1 MTTATLTPDAITF
14 VCTMVRERSAIELEA
29 SKSYL
34 IEARLLPLAKQNGFT
49 STNDF
54 IQGVRAKRHPDLE
67 RKLVEAMT
75 TNETSFYRDTHPFT
89 ALRTAIIPEMC
100 KLRVAQRSLNI
111 WSAACSTGQELY
123 SVAMLIREHFPNLNT
138 WNVQLVG
145 TDLSEAVLSRARAGK
160 FSQIEVNRGLPAP
173 LLLKYFDRAGMTW
186 QIKPEIRSNASF
198 TKLNLIERW
207 PPLPQMDVV
216 FLRNVLIY
224 FSPDTKREILRK
236 VRQVMSPH
244 AILFL
249 GAAETTMGLDTSFER
264 VEVSQSVFY
273 RLKYF

>member
-1 MTTATLTPDAITF
+1 MTIATLTPDAITF

-34 IEARLLPLAKQNGFT
+34 IEARLLPLAKQNGFA
-49 STNDF
+49 STNEF
-54 IQGVRAKRHPDLE
+54 IQGVRVKRQPELE

-89 ALRTAIIPEMC
+89 ALRTTILPEMC
-100 KLRVAQRSLNI
+100 QLREAKKALNI

-123 SVAMLIREHFPNLNT
+123 SVAMLIREHFSNLNT
-138 WNVQLVG
+138 WNVHLVG
-145 TDLSEAVLSRARAGK
+145 TDLSEEVLSRARAGK

-173 LLLKYFDRAGMTW
+173 LLLKYFEREGMTW
-186 QIKPEIRSNASF
+186 QIKPEIRSNTSF

-207 PPLPQMDVV
+207 PPLPRMDIV

-236 VRQVMSPH
+236 VRQIMSPH
-244 AILFL
+244 AVLFL
-249 GAAETTMGLDTSFER
+249 GAAETTIGLDTSFER

-273 RLKYF
+273 RLK